1 MKTHSGKQTYTIK
14 IILYL
19 FMFFANF
26 WCAIDSFCEY
36 AVTLKTKTL
45 IKGIMFLLFIFFFA
59 WEAVVEYKL
68 HKAKQKE
75 DDI

>member
-1 MKTHSGKQTYTIK
+1 MTEKQTRTVK
-14 IILYL
+14 IILYIVL
-19 FMFFANF
+19 FLGNI
-26 WCAIDSFCEY
+26 WCSIDAFCEY

-45 IKGIMFLLFIFFFA
+45 IKAILFLVFIFFFA

-75 DDI
+75 EDI

>member
-1 MKTHSGKQTYTIK
+1 MEIQSGKQTFVIK

-19 FMFFANF
+19 IMFLGNF
-26 WCAIDSFCEY
+26 WCAIESFCEY
-36 AVTLKTKTL
+36 AVTFKTKTL

-59 WEAVVEYKL
+59 WETVVEYKL

-75 DDI
+75 EEI